1 MKQIRFDNNRTSSG
15 RNSRIL
21 ATRQMLHRVVAML
34 VLAFVCSGA
43 WAQAQ
48 VNEGFYYIQ
57 WKRTT
62 SYYLSVSGNN
72 YAAGQPYLTSSTTK
86 DFWLLQKNG
95 IYFYIIH
102 ASDGKY
108 VVADYNGTG
117 NKEQAVHL
125 EATSSPG
132 DNALF
137 SITQS
142 GAITPKS
149 NSEVSFNVWGGNG
162 GGDIG
167 FYNAGDDGSTWNF
180 VSPTPSSGYVIYS
193 GTEYLGNDA
202 KGTATFN
209 PLTCIWQGSSGGQF
223 TNGTY
228 WLRNNNTFLSSQNN
242 AGTCYLD
249 GTESNTTGRQMR
261 LNNTGT
267 KYYIRYNDNQFQRS
281 NTSSNIVFAVTKTFY
296 PAQTTLPI
304 ITGPDR
310 ITLTSSTA
318 GTYSRTDAKYQLAC
332 DDYVFYNGAHHYCI
346 GDVYKG
352 ADRPEESITSYTWS
366 LSDNADGHVIINQSG
381 VASYNTFYDEDTQV
395 VLTLSATTESGK
407 VLTATKTIVFEA
419 PKENPTKV
427 EAVSPM
433 TVYVGK
439 TGKISY
445 TLTPDPC
452 YENVTYESSNTSI
465 VTVAA
470 DGTVTGKAVGEATIT
485 VKAHSFKSTEF
496 VSTTVTVN
504 VKNQAAT
511 PVISFAP
518 NGATATATITCATE
532 GAAIYYTINGDTPD
546 SGSTPYTAPFTVNA
560 LDVVKAIAVMN
571 ATGWDNSEVASLQ
584 YTLGTVPTPTINV
597 RGYEVTFSCD
607 EPGVTY
613 YYTTNG
619 SAPSATNGTRWDG
632 NTITSSANTT
642 IKVIAT
648 KSGFAP
654 SEVASKTLGT
664 AHIVYLDFSKGNDA
678 NNGLTADKAKQTW
691 AGAYSLLGFG
701 PNAKYLRGQWAAHGL
716 TALSNHT
723 AFNGLTDAD
732 FTNTVENNIIY
743 LVGEVST
750 NNFNGLNQVGEN
762 PRSEEDMMKTVI
774 GSGLFKPATI
784 SGKYGN
790 LTDASGSK
798 YVRVNLSEG
807 AHTLN
812 EDTRFEYIE
821 FYGAYGGSSTDF
833 RLGYYDL
840 EMGEHITMKHF
851 TSTKDFSTYHHGYAQ
866 GVTNTAHI
874 LYYGGYAR
882 DGRFG
887 NSTDGVLNFDYYLPH
902 PEGYRITFRSGY
914 FSTISPGSTQW
925 SQGTI
930 NGAMGSPNT
939 PVKCTILVD
948 IDRKWNDD
956 HADGVLGNTSNGK
969 PDCDLA
975 VLMAG
980 THEGN
985 IYGDVDIIVKSG
997 RIDRIVNGTFGANYF
1012 VANHPADSY
1021 FGRAN
1026 ILIDPREPSTAENT
1040 AYPTK
1045 YTDKNSMVTVRELYG
1060 GGLGRF
1066 KSDSDKNNQS
1076 STYFYGKSTVTIN
1089 GGTFLSAIYASGAG
1103 GVNGVGDATHHTP
1116 DEMLPYMDNGS
1127 IKYGDY
1133 AAYSSHDKLVVKFHK
1148 ARNVYEPDFH
1158 TDDATIESSLTI
1170 DQTSAK
1176 VEIHGGVFGSASS
1189 PIEGIFGGGYGFV
1202 DSELINYTGNN
1213 GAKPN
1218 TRAGAIFAAAGQTA
1232 SSVTIDGDTEI
1243 YGNVYGAGRGS
1254 DTYNKA
1260 NISFSGDTYT
1270 QLGQVAGN
1278 VELTIGGDAKI
1289 HGSVYG
1295 AGLGINGLTDMARL
1309 YGNTTLTVKENA
1321 VITGGVYGGGENGIV
1336 DQNGSSYGNTIV
1348 NVIGGTIGSATTPSN
1363 VHGGGKGSQT
1373 RVMGSVNLTVG
1384 EANATTGATIY
1395 GDVYG
1400 GSAEGK
1406 TNGNDSRTTNAVTNV
1421 TLNAGTINGS
1431 LYGGGLGTSGTN
1443 GNAADVYGPVQ
1454 VTVNGG
1460 SVVKNTSISGS
1471 GNVFGCNNVNG
1482 TPKREVTVTINGTDQ
1497 PESGYALN
1505 GVYGGGNLSDYVPGT
1520 GLTAASNGIDEY
1532 PQVYVKGC
1540 DNSIKD
1546 LYGGGN
1552 AASVPDTYVEV
1563 EGGTIDRVFA
1573 GGNGESGTP
1582 AHVGF
1587 RADGTTTY
1595 GTGTATAN
1603 IMGGTIN
1610 QVFGGS
1616 NANGNIRG
1624 AVTINVDKD
1633 SDCEM
1638 HIDEVYGGGNEA
1650 DGKAGTINIGCTGA
1664 EGEGI
1669 GTVYGGANNAAIG
1682 TSTNKSNITLN
1693 ITGGSIDNV
1702 FGGNNNGGIING
1714 TITVNVDWATGTSAC
1729 GYNYLG
1735 NVYGAGNM
1743 AAYTGNPVV
1752 NVKNGTVTG
1761 NVFGGGLSAEVTG
1774 NTKVEVT
1781 GGEVETAVY
1790 GGGALANVTGNTTVN
1805 LFGGTVNDVYGGGLG
1820 RNASGTEGQTG
1831 YLPAVAA
1838 LVGGNTNVTLG
1849 GTVGGK
1855 LVGSVVN
1862 GSIFGCNNINGT
1874 PQGHAKVT
1882 ILKTTSR
1889 AGQEDDE
1896 YDVVAVYGGGNNAAY
1911 VPNTPTSK
1919 IAEDDAKAY
1928 AYSEVDVK
1936 GCDNSIKFVYGGGN
1950 AASTPATKVTI
1961 EGGTIFNVFGGGN
1974 GKTEAGA
1981 TTPNPGADIGY
1992 KNWTYDTANEYGE
2005 GTTNVNIYG
2014 GTITSVFGGSNTK
2027 GNIRVASN
2035 VVLDDRTEESGC
2047 TFLVGDVYG
2056 AGNEAEMYGNGNLT
2070 IGCIPGLDEIYGG
2083 AKNANING
2091 DVSITITNG
2100 EFGKVFGGNNL
2111 GGDIK
2116 GSITVNIEET
2126 GCRPIVIGEL
2136 YGGGNLA
2143 AYTAPTATSY
2153 GVNAGKFPM
2162 VNVKS
2167 FTSIGTVFGA
2177 GLGMTDAKIDAL
2189 STDDLKEAA
2198 KALGKTDAEIEVLSE
2213 TELKALTKPYFKAKG
2228 VVHGSPQVN
2237 IGLIEGKFANGGS
2250 HGSETFPAISNKWNN
2265 KLGTIGTVYG
2275 GGNAANVEG
2284 DTYVNIGTVSTISLV
2299 SGDDHSDKAVQGVNI
2314 SGNVYGGGNAA
2325 DVTGKTNVQI
2335 GQAGTTSS
2343 GE

>member
-1 MKQIRFDNNRTSSG
+1 MKQIKFDNNKTSSG
-15 RNSRIL
+15 RNSRFL
-21 ATRQMLHRVVAML
+21 ATRQMLHRVVAIL

-43 WAQAQ
+43 WAQTT
-48 VNEGFYYIQ
+48 VNNCYVFNNSTYG
-57 WKRTT
+57 
-62 SYYLSVSGNN
+62 YLYNN
-72 YAAGQPYLTSSTTK
+72 NGTLASSTT
-86 DFWLLQKNG
+86 F
-95 IYFYIIH
+95 H
-102 ASDGKY
+102 ASSVWIASGALNNSNNRTLKSYTDNTKY
-108 VVADYNGTG
+108 LNGRNVNNAPVTVGESANVWRSRNGLLASSNADNRRVNTNNGETF
-117 NKEQAVHL
+117 V
-125 EATSSPG
+125 TSA
-132 DNALF
+132 DNNSRF
-137 SITQS
+137 TITSIT
-142 GAITPKS
+142 
-149 NSEVSFNVWGGNG
+149 V
-162 GGDIG
+162 
-167 FYNAGDDGSTWNF
+167 
-180 VSPTPSSGYVIYS
+180 
-193 GTEYLGNDA
+193 TEYPAIN
-202 KGTATFN
+202 
-209 PLTCIWQGSSGGQF
+209 
-223 TNGTY
+223 
-228 WLRNNNTFLSSQNN
+228 
-242 AGTCYLD
+242 
-249 GTESNTTGRQMR
+249 NTTGG
-261 LNNTGT
+261 LSSVGISANNISYGGT
-267 KYYIRYNDNQFQRS
+267 
-281 NTSSNIVFAVTKTFY
+281 VT
-296 PAQTTLPI
+296 A
-304 ITGPDR
+304 
-310 ITLTSSTA
+310 TLTSPARNKDEQKAYTQFTLDKDNYYWWDNADKTA
-318 GTYSRTDAKYQLAC
+318 APTRNQGPVALTRY
-332 DDYVFYNGAHHYCI
+332 
-346 GDVYKG
+346 
-352 ADRPEESITSYTWS
+352 EWS
-366 LSDNADGHVIINQSG
+366 LSGAGASNLSLANATTTGLTNTITYSTPCTTDGVTATISVTAIYAEGDPITKTATITLNKYQVEPSGISVSPESMEIAVGGTQKITTTLSPQYAYENITYTSNATG
-381 VASYNTFYDEDTQV
+381 VA
-395 VLTLSATTESGK
+395 
-407 VLTATKTIVFEA
+407 
-419 PKENPTKV
+419 
-427 EAVSPM
+427 
-433 TVYVGK
+433 
-439 TGKISY
+439 
-445 TLTPDPC
+445 
-452 YENVTYESSNTSI
+452 
-465 VTVAA
+465 TVAA
-470 DGTVTGKAVGEATIT
+470 DGTVTGVAAGTATIT
-485 VKAHSFKSTEF
+485 VQAKTMGGSAPESLKK
-496 VSTTVTVN
+496 TVTVT
-504 VKNQAAT
+504 VKEQVAT
-511 PVISFAP
+511 PVISFEP
-518 NGATATATITCATE
+518 STTDDGATATATITCATE
-532 GAAIYYTINGDTPD
+532 GATIYYTVNGDNPTT
-546 SGSTPYTAPFTVNA
+546 SSSTYSSSSPVTVHAN
-560 LDVVKAIAVMN
+560 DVVKAIAVKSGN
-571 ATGWDNSEVASLQ
+571 YIDSNVATLTYKQ
-584 YTLGTVPTPTINV
+584 QKVPTPTINV